1 MTELE
6 IWKTM
11 YTGNISSAMYFL
23 AIAFLI
29 WVSFRVAISIR
40 TNPESNLFTQVVGTA
55 FCLSTAYFALFNMAM
70 SEWNINAA
78 AAAFAWLA
86 STDVAIS
93 PNAQMI
99 IANTDPGAAPSIAP
113 NLVQGIF
120 VASAVLMQ
128 MGQIWMPKK

>member
-40 TNPESNLFTQVVGTA
+40 TNPESNLFAQVVGTA

-78 AAAFAWLA
+78 AAAFAWLS